1 MGKWQQI
8 QRRDLDYILRNEIR
22 KPIQGVVL
30 NEAVACALDEDI
42 DRPSYQ
48 TANGWHFYSYLS
60 VAEYLQK
67 TIVWEEN
74 L

>member
-8 QRRDLDYILRNEIR
+8 QKRDLDYILRNEIR

-30 NEAVACALDEDI
+30 NEEKVAYALDEDI

-48 TANGWHFYSYLS
+48 TANGWHFYSWLS
-60 VAEYLQK
+60 VAE
-67 TIVWEEN
+67 N
-74 L
+74 LRKQLAGCT